1 MFGLIFG
8 TMWLLIVFVIGVV
21 WIDDK
26 MNDKATTVKEEKTTE
41 TDIDK
46 NDDFYK
52 YDKTEE
58 QDSRYTDDTEKAEKA
73 YSFQLATLALLLAI
87 IVLVF
92 LFKN

>member
-26 MNDKATTVKEEKTTE
+26 MNDKATTVKEEKATE

-73 YSFQLATLALLLAI
+73 YSSQLDTIALLLAI

>member
-8 TMWLLIVFVIGVV
+8 TMWLLVVFVIGVV
-21 WIDDK
+21 WID
-26 MNDKATTVKEEKTTE
+26 DKATTVKEEKTTE

-52 YDKTEE
+52 YDKTKE
-58 QDSRYTDDTEKAEKA
+58 QDSRYTDDTDKAEKA
-73 YSFQLATLALLLAI
+73 YSFQLATLALLLAV

>member
-21 WIDDK
+21 WI
-26 MNDKATTVKEEKTTE
+26 NDKATTVKEEKTTETDTE

-73 YSFQLATLALLLAI
+73 YSSQFDTIALLLAI

>member
-21 WIDDK
+21 WI
-26 MNDKATTVKEEKTTE
+26 NDKATTVKEEKTTETDTE

-73 YSFQLATLALLLAI
+73 YSSQLDTIALLLAI

>member
-1 MFGLIFG
+1 
-8 TMWLLIVFVIGVV
+8 
-21 WIDDK
+21 

-58 QDSRYTDDTEKAEKA
+58 HDSRYTDDTEKAEKA
-73 YSFQLATLALLLAI
+73 YSFQLATFALLLAV

>member
-1 MFGLIFG
+1 
-8 TMWLLIVFVIGVV
+8 MWLLIVFVIGVV

-26 MNDKATTVKEEKTTE
+26 KNDKATTVKEEKTTE

-58 QDSRYTDDTEKAEKA
+58 HYSRYTEDTEKAEKA
-73 YSFQLATLALLLAI
+73 YSFQLATLALLLAV